1 MLLNEIN
8 HYTGLLF
15 NKVLCKRLFLDGIH
29 QCRYAVLTVN
39 TLYEKVREQDK
50 RRQEGWRKGRK
61 KTERIKYRSSPY
73 LCLTPLTCTGN
84 HLTSAKHL
92 VVDHVTDRGGLHYI
106 TVEREDVCL
115 VHFQAVLFF
124 PSGANASQLISRE
137 AGLDTQKLD
146 FSFCSHLILEIFF
159 F

>member
-1 MLLNEIN
+1 M
-8 HYTGLLF
+8 
-15 NKVLCKRLFLDGIH
+15 
-29 QCRYAVLTVN
+29 
-39 TLYEKVREQDK
+39 
-50 RRQEGWRKGRK
+50 
-61 KTERIKYRSSPY
+61 
-73 LCLTPLTCTGN
+73 
-84 HLTSAKHL
+84 
-92 VVDHVTDRGGLHYI
+92 

-159 F
+159 FLNHTVIGSLVSSECRT

>member
-1 MLLNEIN
+1 M
-8 HYTGLLF
+8 
-15 NKVLCKRLFLDGIH
+15 
-29 QCRYAVLTVN
+29 
-39 TLYEKVREQDK
+39 
-50 RRQEGWRKGRK
+50 
-61 KTERIKYRSSPY
+61 
-73 LCLTPLTCTGN
+73 
-84 HLTSAKHL
+84 
-92 VVDHVTDRGGLHYI
+92 

-137 AGLDTQKLD
+137 AGLDTHKLD